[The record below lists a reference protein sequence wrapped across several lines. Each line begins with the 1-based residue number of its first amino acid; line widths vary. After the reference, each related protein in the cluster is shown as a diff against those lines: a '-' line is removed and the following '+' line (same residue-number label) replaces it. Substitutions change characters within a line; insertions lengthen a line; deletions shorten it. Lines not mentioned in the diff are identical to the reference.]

1 MIKGSCACGRIQ
13 YTSDAKPLNIN
24 VCHCVTC
31 QRISGSAF
39 LAFVD
44 FQASEVNWSQ
54 QPDKWSCSDIA
65 ERGYCKMC
73 GSSMSM
79 TYLFEEDKTAIC
91 LGTVVETDHS
101 LQPGAHIFLKDKAPW
116 LVLADDKTKRL
127 DTFSPDFQEKI
138 EKWKAEQ
145 SHG

>member
-13 YTSDAKPLNIN
+13 YSTDAQPLSIN
-24 VCHCVTC
+24 VCHCGTC

-44 FQASEVNWSQ
+44 FQTSQVTWTQ

-65 ERGYCKMC
+65 GRGYCKMC
-73 GSSMSM
+73 GSTMSM
-79 TYLFEEDKTAIC
+79 IYHFEKEQTYIC

-116 LVLADDKTKRL
+116 FTIADDGARRR
-127 DTFSPDFQEKI
+127 DTFSLEFEEKI
-138 EKWKAEQ
+138 KKWKAEQ
-145 SHG
+145 THG